1 MRNIYQK
8 LENLLLSLFFW
19 FINNRNFVKNVCIV
33 AFVSPNPEIADTYF
47 IAILGGECDQYTFTS
62 EYLAELSKHLVRMED
77 LDWSILAEDSTMD
90 YKVVEA
96 RKWKDTHIF
105 YIIDEGK
112 WENWLEEVKENH
124 KKK

>member
-1 MRNIYQK
+1 MYRSFCLSELRNSGH
-8 LENLLLSLFFW
+8 L
-19 FINNRNFVKNVCIV
+19 
-33 AFVSPNPEIADTYF
+33 F

-124 KKK
+124 RKTRKPILFFSFQVRRSRS